1 MKAAVLFKTNGK
13 LSIEDVDLESPK
25 KDEVLVKIN
34 SSGLCHTDW
43 ETMNGYQ
50 PVNLPAI
57 IGHEGSGTVV
67 EIGDGVEN
75 VQVGDHVVCS
85 WNPNC
90 GLCFYCDMGQP
101 ILCEVQKKYNSQG
114 VLFDGTTRASINGE
128 KIHYYSLV
136 SSHAEYTIIPKQSAV
151 KIRKDFPLDRAA
163 LLGCAVMTG
172 YGGAVYAGQ
181 IQPESSV
188 VVIGCGAVGLS
199 AIQGARIAGA
209 SKIIAVDIHDS
220 KLEFAKIV
228 GATHTINSQKIDPK
242 EYSIDLTDG
251 RGVDCAIE
259 AAGQNETVRQTLECS
274 RPGARIV
281 ILGKTPY
288 GVEINLPFYTLMGE
302 REIIRTSYGKSRPR
316 IDFPKL
322 ANLYMSGH
330 LFLDEMITKKYKIE
344 DINEGFDDLEKG
356 QLARGLIS
364 FE

>member
-1 MKAAVLFKTNGK
+1 MKAAVLFEPNGK
-13 LSIEDVDLESPK
+13 LSIENVDLESPK
-25 KDEVLVKIN
+25 KDEVLVKIH

-57 IGHEGSGTVV
+57 IGHEGAGTVV
-67 EIGDGVEN
+67 EIGEGVEN
-75 VQVGDHVVCS
+75 LQIGDHVVCS

-90 GLCFYCDMGQP
+90 GTCFYCDLGQP

-114 VLFDGTTRASINGE
+114 VLFDGTTRSSINGK

-136 SSHAEYTIIPKQSAV
+136 SSHAEYTVIPKQSAV
-151 KIRKDFPLDRAA
+151 KVRKDFPLDRAA

-181 IQPESSV
+181 IKPESSV

-209 SKIIAVDIHDS
+209 SKIIAVDINDD
-220 KLEFAKIV
+220 KLKFAEKV
-228 GATHTINSQKIDPK
+228 GATHSINSAQVDPK
-242 EYSIDLTDG
+242 EYCISLTDG

-259 AAGQNETVRQTLECS
+259 AAGHNETIQQTLESS

-330 LFLDEMITKKYKIE
+330 LLLDEMITKKYKIE
-344 DINEGFDDLEKG
+344 DINKGFDALEKG
-356 QLARGLIS
+356 QLARGLIK

>member
-1 MKAAVLFKTNGK
+1 MKAAVLFEPNGK
-13 LSIEDVDLESPK
+13 LSIEDVELESPK
-25 KDEVLVKIN
+25 KDEVLVKIH

-57 IGHEGSGTVV
+57 IGHEGAGTIV
-67 EIGDGVEN
+67 ETGEGVEN
-75 VQVGDHVVCS
+75 LQIGDHVVCS

-90 GLCFYCDMGQP
+90 GTCFYCDLGQP

-114 VLFDGTTRASINGE
+114 VLFDGTTRSSINGE

-136 SSHAEYTIIPKQSAV
+136 SSHAEYTVIPKQSAV
-151 KIRKDFPLDRAA
+151 KVRKDFPLDRAA

-181 IQPESSV
+181 IKPESSV

-209 SKIIAVDIHDS
+209 SKIIAVDINDD
-220 KLEFAKIV
+220 KLKFAEKV
-228 GATHTINSQKIDPK
+228 GATHSINSTQVDPK
-242 EYSIDLTDG
+242 EYCINLTDG

-259 AAGQNETVRQTLECS
+259 AAGHNESSQQTLESS

-288 GVEINLPFYTLMGE
+288 AEEINLPFYTLMGE
-302 REIIRTSYGKSRPR
+302 REIIRTSYDKSRPR
-316 IDFPKL
+316 IDFTKL
-322 ANLYMSGH
+322 ANLYMAGH
-330 LFLDEMITKKYKIE
+330 LLLDEMITKKYKIE
-344 DINEGFDDLEKG
+344 DINNGFDALEKG
-356 QLARGLIS
+356 QLARGLIK